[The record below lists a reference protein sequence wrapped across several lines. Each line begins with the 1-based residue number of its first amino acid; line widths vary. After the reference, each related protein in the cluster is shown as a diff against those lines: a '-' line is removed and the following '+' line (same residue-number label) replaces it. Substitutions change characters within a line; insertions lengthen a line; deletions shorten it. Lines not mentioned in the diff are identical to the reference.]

1 MLFYREMHGMRR
13 GLGTGMAANG
23 VPVDTVAQVLGHK
36 GTKAT
41 KQYISTY
48 LQSLRCCTLDFD
60 SLGGGV

>member
-1 MLFYREMHGMRR
+1 MRR

-23 VPVDTVAQVLGHK
+23 FQLIPLPRFWGIKENESYKQV
-36 GTKAT
+36 
-41 KQYISTY
+41 YITD